1 MTKEEIKKAADEF
14 KAQYDKETRRDL
26 RLYWLFA
33 CLVCFV
39 LGYGLH
45 ALAG

>member
-1 MTKEEIKKAADEF
+1 MNFDEVKQRAEEF
-14 KAQYDKETRRDL
+14 KAHYDKGTRLDL